1 MNRQFARC
9 CLSLPCTPV
18 APCVRRACIFF
29 ATFFLCASLAGNAQK
44 ASSDPGLIAH
54 EWGTFTSI
62 AGETGQAVEW
72 LPLNSPGDL
81 PGFVEHFRGT
91 GFKVGLGGTIRM
103 ETPVLYFYS
112 THDTAV
118 DVSVSFFH
126 GLITEWYPH
135 ATHIEPSS
143 SLNNV
148 VLFQQQSSGSIS
160 WKSVSVQPSADFAF
174 PQESQSSHYYAARN
188 TNSSSLRISTNNGD
202 ESEKFLFYR
211 GVSVA
216 PAPLSALVLPNGQIE
231 AINQSAAEVPKLILF
246 ERRGE
251 KLGFREVNSLREG
264 AILDPPVL
272 NASLDSLLP
281 DLEASL
287 ISSGLY
293 PEEAHAML
301 ESWKDSWFEEGSRLI
316 YIVPN
321 SFVGQILPLSIEP
334 QPATVHRVFVGRM
347 ELLTPATQNAIE
359 TAAGTQDK
367 AALSKY
373 GRFLAPMIEMIL
385 HKNCAERRAL
395 TNLRAS
401 DLKAS
406 DWGRAPNQWA
416 SRFFYASTQS
426 NPRFSLHFCHSF
438 FLTDETPRRYESL
451 QIVGKIVPE
460 LAVCCFESPAIT
472 LRTPSCS

>member
-1 MNRQFARC
+1 MNRQFAGRC
-9 CLSLPCTPV
+9 LALPDAPV
-18 APCVRRACIFF
+18 AARIRRACIFF
-29 ATFFLCASLAGNAQK
+29 ATLFLCASLAGNAQK
-44 ASSDPGLIAH
+44 ANIDPGLIAH

-72 LPLNSPGDL
+72 LPLDSPSDL

-91 GFKVGLGGTIRM
+91 GFKIGLGGTIRM

-112 THDTAV
+112 THDTTV

-174 PQESQSSHYYAARN
+174 PQEFQSSHYYAARN
-188 TNSSSLRISTNNGD
+188 TNSSSLRISTHNGG
-202 ESEKFLFYR
+202 EEAEKFLFYR

-216 PAPLSALVLPNGQIE
+216 SAPLSALVLPNGQIE
-231 AINQSAAEVPKLILF
+231 AMNRSTAEIPKLILF
-246 ERRGE
+246 ERRGD
-251 KLGFREVNSLREG
+251 KIAFREVSALHEG

-272 NASLDSLLP
+272 GVSQNASVGSLIP

-321 SFVGQILPLSIEP
+321 SFVEKTLPLSIEP
-334 QPATVHRVFVGRM
+334 RPATVHRVFVGRM
-347 ELLTPATQNAIE
+347 ELLTPGTKNAIE
-359 TAAGTQDK
+359 TAAATQDK
-367 AALSKY
+367 TTLAKY

-385 HKNCAERRAL
+385 RKNPDSVHFAEL
-395 TNLRAS
+395 
-401 DLKAS
+401 
-406 DWGRAPNQWA
+406 
-416 SRFFYASTQS
+416 SR
-426 NPRFSLHFCHSF
+426 
-438 FLTDETPRRYESL
+438 
-451 QIVGKIVPE
+451 E
-460 LAVCCFESPAIT
+460 LNGIYRLYVAQNVA
-472 LRTPSCS
+472 R

>member
-1 MNRQFARC
+1 MNHQFTRRF
-9 CLSLPCTPV
+9 LSLPGTPV
-18 APCVRRACIFF
+18 APRVRRACIFF
-29 ATFFLCASLAGNAQK
+29 AIFFLCASLAVNAQK
-44 ASSDPGLIAH
+44 ANIDPGLIAH

-62 AGETGQAVEW
+62 AGETGQALEW
-72 LPLNSPGDL
+72 LPLNGPSDL

-112 THDTAV
+112 THDTTV

-126 GLITEWYPH
+126 GLITEWYPR

-148 VLFQQQSSGSIS
+148 ALFQQQSSGSIS
-160 WKSVSVQPSADFAF
+160 WKSVIVQPSADVAF
-174 PQESQSSHYYAARN
+174 PQESRSSHYYAARN
-188 TNSSSLRISTNNGD
+188 TNSSPLRISTRNGG
-202 ESEKFLFYR
+202 EEAEKFLFYR

-216 PAPLSALVLPNGQIE
+216 AAPLSALVLPSGQIE
-231 AINQSAAEVPKLILF
+231 AMNQSAAEIPKLILF

-251 KLGFREVNSLREG
+251 KIGFREINSLREG

-272 NASLDSLLP
+272 GVSQNASLDSLLH

-321 SFVGQILPLSIEP
+321 SFVEKILPLSIEP
-334 QPATVHRVFVGRM
+334 QPATVQRVFVGRM
-347 ELLTPATQNAIE
+347 ELLTSATQNAIE
-359 TAAGTQDK
+359 TAAAANDK
-367 AALSKY
+367 TTLAKY
-373 GRFLAPMIEMIL
+373 GRFLAPMIEEMLRKNPDGPYKDDLAAALQYTYRPYLAQNIL
-385 HKNCAERRAL
+385 R
-395 TNLRAS
+395 
-401 DLKAS
+401 
-406 DWGRAPNQWA
+406 
-416 SRFFYASTQS
+416 
-426 NPRFSLHFCHSF
+426 
-438 FLTDETPRRYESL
+438 
-451 QIVGKIVPE
+451 
-460 LAVCCFESPAIT
+460 
-472 LRTPSCS
+472 